1 MASYQILNQRKA
13 QAMAEAVQTTERLLG
28 GESERLHS
36 AQKDVVGKT
45 MQDYVFSML
54 ISELTRVVDAQ
65 QERIEALEETLAR
78 SSETGKIKATTK

>member
-1 MASYQILNQRKA
+1 
-13 QAMAEAVQTTERLLG
+13 MAEAVQTTERLLG

-54 ISELTRVVDAQ
+54 VSELTCVAADQ
-65 QERIEALEETLAR
+65 QERIDRLEKELAR
-78 SSETGKIKATTK
+78 SSKAGKTKAATK